1 MNGAISNILRIISLI
16 LTRYKIYKIE
26 AMNIFNYID
35 NYLKNNTSVYGNLLN
50 NKFNIENEL
59 SSTDKNLYKQIKYDD
74 ETRFKV
80 QENKNLMIGTIV
92 QRHPESVSGIGNVIQ
107 IC

>member
-1 MNGAISNILRIISLI
+1 
-16 LTRYKIYKIE
+16 
-26 AMNIFNYID
+26 MNIFNYID
-35 NYLKNNTSVYGNLLN
+35 NYLKNNTSVYGHLLN

>member
-1 MNGAISNILRIISLI
+1 
-16 LTRYKIYKIE
+16 
-26 AMNIFNYID
+26 MNIFNYID

-80 QENKNLMIGTIV
+80 KENKNLMIGTIV
-92 QRHPESVSGIGNVIQ
+92 QHHSESVSGIGNVIQ

>member
-1 MNGAISNILRIISLI
+1 
-16 LTRYKIYKIE
+16 
-26 AMNIFNYID
+26 MNIFNYID

-92 QRHPESVSGIGNVIQ
+92 QHHPENVSGIGNVIQ

>member
-1 MNGAISNILRIISLI
+1 
-16 LTRYKIYKIE
+16 
-26 AMNIFNYID
+26 MNIFNYID

-50 NKFNIENEL
+50 NKFNIENDL

>member
-1 MNGAISNILRIISLI
+1 
-16 LTRYKIYKIE
+16 
-26 AMNIFNYID
+26 MNIFNYID

>member
-1 MNGAISNILRIISLI
+1 
-16 LTRYKIYKIE
+16 
-26 AMNIFNYID
+26 MNIFNYID
-35 NYLKNNTSVYGNLLN
+35 NYIKNNTSVYGDLLN

-92 QRHPESVSGIGNVIQ
+92 QRHSESVSGIGNVIQ

>member
-1 MNGAISNILRIISLI
+1 
-16 LTRYKIYKIE
+16 
-26 AMNIFNYID
+26 MNIFNYID
-35 NYLKNNTSVYGNLLN
+35 NYLKNNTSVYGDLLN

-59 SSTDKNLYKQIKYDD
+59 SSTDKNLYKQIKHND

-92 QRHPESVSGIGNVIQ
+92 QHHLESVSGIGNVIQ

>member
-1 MNGAISNILRIISLI
+1 
-16 LTRYKIYKIE
+16 
-26 AMNIFNYID
+26 MNIFNYID

-92 QRHPESVSGIGNVIQ
+92 QHHSENVSGIGNVIQ

>member
-1 MNGAISNILRIISLI
+1 
-16 LTRYKIYKIE
+16 
-26 AMNIFNYID
+26 MNIFNYID

-50 NKFNIENEL
+50 NKFNIKNEL

>member
-1 MNGAISNILRIISLI
+1 
-16 LTRYKIYKIE
+16 
-26 AMNIFNYID
+26 MNIFNYID

-59 SSTDKNLYKQIKYDD
+59 SSTDKNLYKQIKYND
-74 ETRFKV
+74 EIRFKV

-92 QRHPESVSGIGNVIQ
+92 QHHLESVSGIGNVIQ

>member
-1 MNGAISNILRIISLI
+1 
-16 LTRYKIYKIE
+16 
-26 AMNIFNYID
+26 MNIFNYID
-35 NYLKNNTSVYGNLLN
+35 NYIKNNTSVYGDLLN

-59 SSTDKNLYKQIKYDD
+59 SSTDKNLYKQIKHND

-92 QRHPESVSGIGNVIQ
+92 KHHLESVSGIGNVIQ

>member
-1 MNGAISNILRIISLI
+1 
-16 LTRYKIYKIE
+16 
-26 AMNIFNYID
+26 MNIFNYID
-35 NYLKNNTSVYGNLLN
+35 NYLKNNTCVYGNLLN

-92 QRHPESVSGIGNVIQ
+92 QRHSESVSGIGNVIQ

>member
-1 MNGAISNILRIISLI
+1 
-16 LTRYKIYKIE
+16 
-26 AMNIFNYID
+26 MNIFNYID

-59 SSTDKNLYKQIKYDD
+59 SSTDKNLYKQIKYND

-92 QRHPESVSGIGNVIQ
+92 QHHLESVSGIGNVIQ

>member
-1 MNGAISNILRIISLI
+1 
-16 LTRYKIYKIE
+16 
-26 AMNIFNYID
+26 MNIFNYID
-35 NYLKNNTSVYGNLLN
+35 NYIKNNTSVYGNLLN

>member
-1 MNGAISNILRIISLI
+1 M
-16 LTRYKIYKIE
+16 
-26 AMNIFNYID
+26 
-35 NYLKNNTSVYGNLLN
+35 VNLLN
-50 NKFNIENEL
+50 NNFNIENEL

-92 QRHPESVSGIGNVIQ
+92 QRHSESVSGIGNVIQ

>member
-1 MNGAISNILRIISLI
+1 
-16 LTRYKIYKIE
+16 
-26 AMNIFNYID
+26 MNIFNYID
-35 NYLKNNTSVYGNLLN
+35 NYIKNNTSVYGDLLN

-59 SSTDKNLYKQIKYDD
+59 SSTDKNLYKQIKHND

-92 QRHPESVSGIGNVIQ
+92 QHHLESVSGIGNVIQ

>member
-1 MNGAISNILRIISLI
+1 
-16 LTRYKIYKIE
+16 
-26 AMNIFNYID
+26 MNIFNYID

-50 NKFNIENEL
+50 NKFNIKNEL
-59 SSTDKNLYKQIKYDD
+59 SSTDKNLYKQIKYND

>member
-1 MNGAISNILRIISLI
+1 
-16 LTRYKIYKIE
+16 
-26 AMNIFNYID
+26 MNIFNYID
-35 NYLKNNTSVYGNLLN
+35 NYLKNNTSVYSNLLN

-92 QRHPESVSGIGNVIQ
+92 QRHSESVSGIGNVIQ

>member
-1 MNGAISNILRIISLI
+1 
-16 LTRYKIYKIE
+16 
-26 AMNIFNYID
+26 MNIFNYID
-35 NYLKNNTSVYGNLLN
+35 NYIKNNTSVYGDLLN

-92 QRHPESVSGIGNVIQ
+92 QRQSESVSGIGNVIQ

>member
-1 MNGAISNILRIISLI
+1 
-16 LTRYKIYKIE
+16 
-26 AMNIFNYID
+26 MNIFNYID

-74 ETRFKV
+74 ETRFKT

>member
-1 MNGAISNILRIISLI
+1 
-16 LTRYKIYKIE
+16 
-26 AMNIFNYID
+26 MNIFNYID

-92 QRHPESVSGIGNVIQ
+92 QRHSESVSGIGNVIQ

>member
-1 MNGAISNILRIISLI
+1 MYAH
-16 LTRYKIYKIE
+16 
-26 AMNIFNYID
+26 F
-35 NYLKNNTSVYGNLLN
+35 YLKNNTSVYGNLLN

>member
-1 MNGAISNILRIISLI
+1 
-16 LTRYKIYKIE
+16 
-26 AMNIFNYID
+26 MNIFNYID

-80 QENKNLMIGTIV
+80 QENKNLMIETIV
-92 QRHPESVSGIGNVIQ
+92 QHHPESVSGIGNVIQ

>member
-1 MNGAISNILRIISLI
+1 
-16 LTRYKIYKIE
+16 
-26 AMNIFNYID
+26 MNIFNYID
-35 NYLKNNTSVYGNLLN
+35 YYLKNNTSVYGNLLN

>member
-1 MNGAISNILRIISLI
+1 
-16 LTRYKIYKIE
+16 
-26 AMNIFNYID
+26 MNIFNYIN

-92 QRHPESVSGIGNVIQ
+92 QRHSESVSGIGNVIQ

>member
-1 MNGAISNILRIISLI
+1 
-16 LTRYKIYKIE
+16 
-26 AMNIFNYID
+26 MNIFNYIN

>member
-1 MNGAISNILRIISLI
+1 
-16 LTRYKIYKIE
+16 
-26 AMNIFNYID
+26 MNIFNYID
-35 NYLKNNTSVYGNLLN
+35 NYRKNNTSVYGNLLN

>member
-1 MNGAISNILRIISLI
+1 
-16 LTRYKIYKIE
+16 
-26 AMNIFNYID
+26 MNIFNYID

-59 SSTDKNLYKQIKYDD
+59 SSTDKNLYKQIKYND

-92 QRHPESVSGIGNVIQ
+92 QHHPESVSGIGNVIQ

>member
-1 MNGAISNILRIISLI
+1 
-16 LTRYKIYKIE
+16 
-26 AMNIFNYID
+26 MNIFNYID

-74 ETRFKV
+74 ETRFNV
-80 QENKNLMIGTIV
+80 QENKNLMIGTIA
-92 QRHPESVSGIGNVIQ
+92 QHHPESVSGIGNVIQ